1 MACQKSSS
9 WRVPGEMFRSIRRNT
24 LLLAALLVLPL
35 SLPVSEQAGAEY
47 ADVVL
52 NRNSEKEGV
61 RPVVYPHWF
70 HRIRFQCRVC
80 HSEMG
85 FEMRVGAN
93 NVTMEEII
101 DGKFCGACHNGEIAW
116 SVDNCDLCHS
126 GLPGI
131 QTGITGDHK
140 TLGPGYW

>member
-1 MACQKSSS
+1 MSGLLSSS
-9 WRVPGEMFRSIRRNT
+9 IRCAQ
-24 LLLAALLVLPL
+24 LLAVALCLI
-35 SLPVSEQAGAEY
+35 AGSVAEAEY

-61 RPVVYPHWF
+61 RPVIYPHWF

-80 HSEMG
+80 HHELG

-93 NVTMEEII
+93 EVTMEGII

-116 SVDNCDLCHS
+116 SVENCDLCHS
-126 GLPGI
+126 GKPG
-131 QTGITGDHK
+131 QETGISGHHQ
-140 TLGPGYW
+140 TLGPGDW

>member
-1 MACQKSSS
+1 MARNNRNSRQALS
-9 WRVPGEMFRSIRRNT
+9 EMPVCKNRHSHLPAVLVSA
-24 LLLAALLVLPL
+24 LLLMLV
-35 SLPVSEQAGAEY
+35 SLQVTGEY

-80 HSEMG
+80 HSELG

-93 NVTMEEII
+93 KVTMEGII

-116 SVDNCDLCHS
+116 SVENCDLCHS
-126 GLPGI
+126 GRPGTK
-131 QTGITGDHK
+131 TGITGSHE
-140 TLGPGYW
+140 TLGPGQW

>member
-1 MACQKSSS
+1 
-9 WRVPGEMFRSIRRNT
+9 MFRGVHRYRLLHTIF
-24 LLLAALLVLPL
+24 LLLPLLLI
-35 SLPVSEQAGAEY
+35 ENGDANAEY

-61 RPVVYPHWF
+61 RPVIYPHWF

-116 SVDNCDLCHS
+116 SIDNCDLCHS
-126 GLPGI
+126 GLPGLE
-131 QTGITGDHK
+131 TGITGYHQ
-140 TLGPGYW
+140 TLGPGNW

>member
-1 MACQKSSS
+1 MSD
-9 WRVPGEMFRSIRRNT
+9 MFTPDNRYT
-24 LLLAALLVLPL
+24 QLLAVVLALLSFLIIN
-35 SLPVSEQAGAEY
+35 EQATAEY

-61 RPVVYPHWF
+61 RPVIYPHWF

-80 HSEMG
+80 HSEIG

-93 NVTMEEII
+93 KITMEGII
-101 DGKFCGACHNGEIAW
+101 DGKFCGTCHNGEIAW

-126 GLPGI
+126 GLPGLK
-131 QTGITGDHK
+131 TGITGGHR
-140 TLGPGYW
+140 TLGPGSW

>member
-1 MACQKSSS
+1 MIRQKSSS
-9 WRVPGEMFRSIRRNT
+9 RQIAREASRHNRRNI
-24 LLLAALLVLPL
+24 LQLAVLLVLPL
-35 SLPVSEQAGAEY
+35 LLMVNTELKAEY

-61 RPVVYPHWF
+61 RPVIYPHWF

-116 SVDNCDLCHS
+116 SVENCDLCHS
-126 GLPGI
+126 GLPGTK
-131 QTGITGDHK
+131 TGITGGHK
-140 TLGPGYW
+140 TLGPGNW

>member
-1 MACQKSSS
+1 MPVCK
-9 WRVPGEMFRSIRRNT
+9 IRYIR
-24 LLLAALLVLPL
+24 LLAAVLAIPILVIV
-35 SLPVSEQAGAEY
+35 SLQTQAEY

-61 RPVVYPHWF
+61 RPVIYPHWF

-80 HSEMG
+80 HTELG

-93 NVTMEEII
+93 KVTMEGII

-116 SVDNCDLCHS
+116 TVENCDLCHS
-126 GLPGI
+126 GLPGME
-131 QTGITGDHK
+131 TGITGGHK
-140 TLGPGYW
+140 TLGPGNW

>member
-1 MACQKSSS
+1 MSGCY
-9 WRVPGEMFRSIRRNT
+9 RRFSI
-24 LLLAALLVLPL
+24 LLLPVLLSSMLL
-35 SLPVSEQAGAEY
+35 SISDQAGAEY

-80 HSEMG
+80 HSELG

-93 NVTMEEII
+93 DVTMEEII

-116 SVDNCDLCHS
+116 SVENCDLCHS
-126 GLPGI
+126 GMPGAK
-131 QTGITGDHK
+131 TGITGGHK

>member
-1 MACQKSSS
+1 MSEACTYY
-9 WRVPGEMFRSIRRNT
+9 IRYFQ
-24 LLLAALLVLPL
+24 LLVVALLLLVLNTPA
-35 SLPVSEQAGAEY
+35 QAEY

-61 RPVVYPHWF
+61 RPVIYPHWF

-116 SVDNCDLCHS
+116 SVENCDLCHS
-126 GLPGI
+126 GKAGI
-131 QTGITGDHK
+131 QTSITGHHQ
-140 TLGPGYW
+140 TMGPGTW

>member
-1 MACQKSSS
+1 MVACKT
-9 WRVPGEMFRSIRRNT
+9 RYIR
-24 LLLAALLVLPL
+24 LLVVSLVLSPL
-35 SLPVSEQAGAEY
+35 LIGSPPTHAEY

-61 RPVVYPHWF
+61 RPVIYPHWF

-93 NVTMEEII
+93 NVTMEGII

-126 GLPGI
+126 GKPGLK
-131 QTGITGDHK
+131 TGITGGHE
-140 TLGPGYW
+140 TLGPGSW